1 MYRGT
6 GVCEIT
12 ALVEKRFGD
21 QTQECYA
28 LVPLYLNNLT
38 IYVPMNL
45 EHRMAELRNGEEI
58 EEGLRH
64 LSEVETVW
72 IADVHTRRKKYREI
86 LLDGTYDE
94 GLQVLKTLYL
104 AKQRRHFRGQKN
116 GLCVSDDHLFHDC
129 KRIIAEE
136 IAYSNG
142 CTYDEAEIKLNTL
155 LDELLSTVQTD
166 K

>member
-28 LVPLYLNNLT
+28 LAPLYLNNLT

-45 EHRMAELRNGEEI
+45 EHRMTELRSFEEI
-58 EEGLRH
+58 EESLGH
-64 LSEVETVW
+64 LSEMETLW
-72 IADVHTRRKKYREI
+72 IADVHARRKKYREI

-129 KRIIAEE
+129 KRILAEE
-136 IAYSNG
+136 IAYSDG
-142 CTYDEAEIKLNTL
+142 STYDEAEARLNAI
-155 LDELLSTVQTD
+155 LDEVLSAVQAE